1 MGSPVDKDHI
11 VPARKV
17 SMHQLEDSIQHK
29 YLITNT
35 VCLHYVRQGE
45 GKLMLFLHGFPEFW
59 YSWRY
64 QIPEFAQDYQVV
76 AVDLRGYNNSDK
88 PQGIKNYTVE
98 ELEQDILGLIQG
110 LGYENCILVGHDW
123 GGGIAWSFAHH
134 YPEKI
139 EKLIVMNCP
148 HPAKFAQALQQNPRQ
163 ILKSAYIA
171 FFQLP
176 LLPELLFQ
184 WNNYQL
190 LTDAFRQTT
199 FDQNVFLSED
209 LEHYKNAAAKRG
221 ALNAM
226 LNYYRALPHSLSKQ
240 SYWQPLEI
248 PTLLIWGK
256 DDPFLGQELN
266 DHLEAYVKNLQV
278 KYIANCSHWVQQEKP
293 GLVNQA
299 MREFLSKT

>member
-17 SMHQLEDSIQHK
+17 FMHPLEDSRQHK

-35 VCLHYVRQGE
+35 VCLHYVTQGE

-76 AVDLRGYNNSDK
+76 AVDLRGYNDSNK

-98 ELEQDILGLIQG
+98 KLERDILGLIQG
-110 LGYENCILVGHDW
+110 LGYESCILVGHDW
-123 GGGIAWSFAHH
+123 GGGIAWSFTHH
-134 YPEKI
+134 YPDKI

-148 HPAKFAQALQQNPRQ
+148 HPARLVQVLQKSPRQ

-184 WNNYQL
+184 WNDYQL
-190 LTDAFRQTT
+190 LADAFRKTT
-199 FDQNVFLSED
+199 FDKNVFASED
-209 LEHYKNAAAKRG
+209 LEHYKNAAAKPG
-221 ALNAM
+221 ALTAM
-226 LNYYRALPHSLSKQ
+226 LNYYRALPQSLSKQ
-240 SYWQPLEI
+240 SYWQPLEM
-248 PTLLIWGK
+248 PTLLIWGE

-293 GLVNQA
+293 GRVNQA